1 MAAEVKNKTL
11 IQNET
16 IILKRECRSK
26 EIFKQLRYLT
36 CLKKKSLIQTSIH
49 IIRGRETMQITMS
62 VNEQEFV
69 IILEDNETVQALLK
83 QLPLTMTMKDLN
95 ANEKYFNI
103 TSHLPT
109 DEKSIGHI
117 EAGDVMLFGDH
128 CLVVFYESFSSS
140 YRYTRLGKIEDVDA
154 FVELAR
160 QKQDITV
167 TLSK

>member
-1 MAAEVKNKTL
+1 MKKIICLLIALLTL
-11 IQNET
+11 TGCHRNTNDDQESSQISQ
-16 IILKRECRSK
+16 K
-26 EIFKQLRYLT
+26 
-36 CLKKKSLIQTSIH
+36 
-49 IIRGRETMQITMS
+49 GRETMQITMS

-128 CLVVFYESFSSS
+128 CLVVFYENFSSS

>member
-1 MAAEVKNKTL
+1 MKKIICLLIVLLTL
-11 IQNET
+11 TGCHRNTNDDQESSQISQ
-16 IILKRECRSK
+16 K
-26 EIFKQLRYLT
+26 
-36 CLKKKSLIQTSIH
+36 
-49 IIRGRETMQITMS
+49 GRETMQITMS

>member
-1 MAAEVKNKTL
+1 MKKIICLLIALLTL
-11 IQNET
+11 TGCHRNT
-16 IILKRECRSK
+16 NDDRESSQISQK
-26 EIFKQLRYLT
+26 
-36 CLKKKSLIQTSIH
+36 
-49 IIRGRETMQITMS
+49 GRETMQITMS

>member
-1 MAAEVKNKTL
+1 
-11 IQNET
+11 
-16 IILKRECRSK
+16 
-26 EIFKQLRYLT
+26 
-36 CLKKKSLIQTSIH
+36 
-49 IIRGRETMQITMS
+49 MQITMS

-69 IILEDNETVQALLK
+69 LILEDNETVQALLK

-109 DEKSIGHI
+109 DEKSISHI

-140 YRYTRLGKIEDVDA
+140 YRYTRLGKIGDVDA
-154 FVELAR
+154 FVEFAR